1 MGNKTRAPRP
11 SINGFL
17 RLVALVNRLNRPLS
31 DSTLDKLSKLGILP
45 NVKFEPPVLNKNIS
59 LNPHWIS
66 GFITG
71 EGSFTYFTRT
81 RKNSKGNIVKDYTLA
96 MEVSQDSKDLFI
108 LNLIKDFFQTGKVYS
123 ETRGITKY
131 RLTQKNEI
139 LSIVIPYFEN
149 NPLLGRKALQFSIWI
164 KIVDILTT
172 EQIRTKERD
181 RKIENLI
188 KNLSEL

>member
-1 MGNKTRAPRP
+1 
-11 SINGFL
+11 
-17 RLVALVNRLNRPLS
+17 LVSLVNTLNKPIS
-31 DSTLDKLSKLGILP
+31 DLTLNKLSNLGILP
-45 NVKFEPPVLNKNIS
+45 KVEFKPPVLNKSIS
-59 LNPHWIS
+59 LNPQWIS
-66 GFITG
+66 GFIAG

-81 RKNSKGNIVKDYTLA
+81 RKNSKGDIVKDYTLA

-123 ETRGITKY
+123 EKRGITKY

-139 LSIVIPYFEN
+139 LSIIIPYFEN
-149 NPLLGRKALQFSIWI
+149 NPLLGRKALQFSTWI
-164 KIVDILTT
+164 KIVDILAT

-181 RKIENLI
+181 RKVENLI